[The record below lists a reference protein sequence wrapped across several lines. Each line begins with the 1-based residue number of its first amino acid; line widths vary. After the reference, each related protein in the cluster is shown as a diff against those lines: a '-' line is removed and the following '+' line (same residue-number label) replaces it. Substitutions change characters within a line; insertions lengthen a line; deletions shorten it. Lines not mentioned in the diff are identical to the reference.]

1 MPPTPVLVKR
11 TVWLIEPVET
21 AASTVDYR
29 NALPWG
35 CLEMVSSR
43 SLCCIIAQGC
53 ESTFWSLDP
62 SLPEYVPSVP
72 HHPLQSSL
80 LWHPCGYHSSYFLI
94 HKPSRSA
101 HWLMQGRMGGMEK
114 KCLCGQNT
122 FRFLIFKSL
131 QVDELM
137 GGKVSPE
144 GLKKGYRLEAFFF
157 SHRKHKAELI
167 VMCFILVSLLA
178 VGTH

>member
-94 HKPSRSA
+94 HKPSSQLTGWCRAGWGAWRRNVYVVRTPSDFWCLSHCRWMDWWEVRCHLRVWKRIPSRS
-101 HWLMQGRMGGMEK
+101 
-114 KCLCGQNT
+114 
-122 FRFLIFKSL
+122 I
-131 QVDELM
+131 
-137 GGKVSPE
+137 
-144 GLKKGYRLEAFFF
+144 FFF